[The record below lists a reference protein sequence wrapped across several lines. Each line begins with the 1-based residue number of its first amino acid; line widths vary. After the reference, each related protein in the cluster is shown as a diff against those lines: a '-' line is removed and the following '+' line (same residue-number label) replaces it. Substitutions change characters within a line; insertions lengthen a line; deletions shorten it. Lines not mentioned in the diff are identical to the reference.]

1 METTSD
7 RGSANPVT
15 RTTIDRAVGVLIA
28 LRGCSPDEAFA
39 ELAAHS
45 YRFDVSLTQSARSI
59 VAAARGLVRADGVAG
74 SAMSSAQEEWGT
86 LLSDRRKP
94 FGHVA

>member
-1 METTSD
+1 MTD
-7 RGSANPVT
+7 NPAVEMVT

-45 YRFDVSLTQSARSI
+45 FRFDVSLVQSARSI
-59 VAAARGLVRADGVAG
+59 VAAARGLASDHGVAG
-74 SAMSSAQEEWGT
+74 AAMTSAQEDWGR
-86 LLSDRRKP
+86 LLSDRRDP
-94 FGHVA
+94 FDHVA

>member
-1 METTSD
+1 MTD
-7 RGSANPVT
+7 KSAVEPVT

-45 YRFDVSLTQSARSI
+45 FRFDVSLVQSARSI
-59 VAAARGLVRADGVAG
+59 VTAARGMDSDNGVG
-74 SAMSSAQEEWGT
+74 CVAMSSAQEEWGS
-86 LLSDRRKP
+86 LLADRRDG